1 MAPGHSDSSRELL
14 VTVKRG
20 KTVGVRSD
28 PQIDNESTSKSDTE
42 GWNSPDMQVSGADI
56 FVMPRT
62 GGRVRTASV
71 LGRRN
76 RAKQARLAQSRANHP
91 SQQPRMHL
99 VEDEE
104 LENMRI
110 KLRRAFEDGAVADTA
125 SEVQEQVTG

>member
-28 PQIDNESTSKSDTE
+28 PQIDNESTSNAETQ
-42 GWNSPDMQVSGADI
+42 GWNSPDKQVSGPDL
-56 FVMPRT
+56 FVLART
-62 GGRVRTASV
+62 GGRRTAS
-71 LGRRN
+71 LRGRRN
-76 RAKQARLAQSRANHP
+76 RAQQARIAQSRANHP

-104 LENMRI
+104 LETIRI
-110 KLRRAFEDGAVADTA
+110 SLRRAFEDGAAA
-125 SEVQEQVTG
+125 GAGSEVQEQVTG